1 MKYKKRIKSNK
12 LLMPLNES
20 EKLCAAVF
28 CCTLFIILIVNN
40 YDITRLQ
47 AKFLSIWMENPST
60 TTISASLLFDL
71 IEIEYLD
78 IFKKYFAENSIIY
91 NI

>member
-1 MKYKKRIKSNK
+1 MKYKNRIKSNQ
-12 LLMPLNES
+12 LLIQLNEN

-28 CCTLFIILIVNN
+28 CCILLYFKVNN
-40 YDITRLQ
+40 YDITHLQ
-47 AKFLSIWMENPST
+47 AKYLSIWMENPST

-91 NI
+91 VI

>member
-1 MKYKKRIKSNK
+1 MCSCI
-12 LLMPLNES
+12 LLYS
-20 EKLCAAVF
+20 S
-28 CCTLFIILIVNN
+28 LFILIVNN

-47 AKFLSIWMENPST
+47 AKYLSIWIENPST

-78 IFKKYFAENSIIY
+78 IFKKYFAENRIIY
-91 NI
+91 VI

>member
-1 MKYKKRIKSNK
+1 MCSCI
-12 LLMPLNES
+12 LLYS
-20 EKLCAAVF
+20 S
-28 CCTLFIILIVNN
+28 LFILIVNN
-40 YDITRLQ
+40 YDITHLQ
-47 AKFLSIWMENPST
+47 AKYLSIWMENPST

-91 NI
+91 VI